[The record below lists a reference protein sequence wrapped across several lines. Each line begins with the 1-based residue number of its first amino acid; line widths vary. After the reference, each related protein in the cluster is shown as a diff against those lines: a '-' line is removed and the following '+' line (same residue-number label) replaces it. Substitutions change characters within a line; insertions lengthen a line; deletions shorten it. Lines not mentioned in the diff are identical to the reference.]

1 MIRQVEVVPYD
12 PNWAESFQAEADE
25 IRRILGQEVVAVH
38 HIGSTAIPNLS
49 AKPIVDLLVEVRD
62 IEKIDAFNGKM
73 SQLGYLPKGENGIP
87 GRRFFIK
94 GDEIHRTHHVHIFQT
109 GHPDV
114 ERHLNFR
121 DYLIAHPEDALAY
134 GRLKQELARRFPTDI
149 DSYVAGKDEFIKGID
164 RKAQAWKCGRTLPS
178 HAIALQ

>member
-1 MIRQVEVVPYD
+1 MLRKVEVVSYD

-25 IRRILGQEVVAVH
+25 LRHILVQEVMAVH

-94 GDEIHRTHHVHIFQT
+94 GNELHRTHHIHIFQT
-109 GHPDV
+109 GHPDI

-121 DYLIAHPEDALAY
+121 DYLIVHPEDARAY

-149 DSYVAGKDEFIKGID
+149 DGYVAGKDEFIKEID
-164 RKAQAWKCGRTLPS
+164 RKAQAWKGGRALPS

>member
-94 GDEIHRTHHVHIFQT
+94 GNEENRTHHIHFYRS
-109 GHPDV
+109 GHPEV
-114 ERHLNFR
+114 ERHLDFR
-121 DYLIAHPEDALAY
+121 DYMIAHPYEAYAYSQLKIMLA
-134 GRLKQELARRFPTDI
+134 QEFPTDI
-149 DSYVAGKDEFIKGID
+149 DGYNTGKTQFIKEVD
-164 RKAQAWKCGRTLPS
+164 RKAKIWRKS
-178 HAIALQ
+178 